1 MKIKSFR
8 KNVLFLCFRLALTED
23 IQLRQCCVV
32 VSLTKAA
39 VKHLT
44 CQNASG
50 NVSFIFL
57 PFSHLL
63 PNLFLSL
70 SLLTFLSLSFFISL
84 SLSLSLSLK
93 HILSFHISFL
103 SLSLSLSLFLYL
115 SLLNTFF
122 ASISPFF
129 LYLSL
134 PLILS
139 FSDTLKHILWYS
151 LLYFS
156 TN

>member
-50 NVSFIFL
+50 NVSFRVL

-63 PNLFLSL
+63 FSN
-70 SLLTFLSLSFFISL
+70 SL
-84 SLSLSLSLK
+84 SLSHFNSIFFSLSYLISPFNNLPLSLAL
-93 HILSFHISFL
+93 HLSI
-103 SLSLSLSLFLYL
+103 SLSPFLLLTLSRSLSYLIFRFNNLL
-115 SLLNTFF
+115 SLLHY
-122 ASISPFF
+122 IS
-129 LYLSL
+129 LYQTRIVSLS
-134 PLILS
+134 
-139 FSDTLKHILWYS
+139 H
-151 LLYFS
+151 
-156 TN
+156 

>member
-84 SLSLSLSLK
+84 SLSLSLSL
-93 HILSFHISFL
+93 
-103 SLSLSLSLFLYL
+103 FLYL

-122 ASISPFF
+122 PSISPFF
-129 LYLSL
+129 LSLSL
-134 PLILS
+134 SLS
-139 FSDTLKHILWYS
+139 FFIS
-151 LLYFS
+151 LS
-156 TN
+156 